1 MRRPKTRMDAM
12 NSLMKKRE
20 ELQEQ
25 LDNLSVTPKPT
36 TFFGKARAKM
46 RRSITATKEQ
56 TSKFQKARRTLLKKI
71 EEIDNKLE
79 RFPDPDAGKFP

>member
-1 MRRPKTRMDAM
+1 MDAM

-36 TFFGKARAKM
+36 TFLGKAKAKM
-46 RRSITATKEQ
+46 QRSVTATKEQ

-71 EEIDNKLE
+71 EELDNKLE
-79 RFPDPDAGKFP
+79 KFPDSDKSFP

>member
-1 MRRPKTRMDAM
+1 MQRLKTKMDAM

-36 TFFGKARAKM
+36 TFFGKAKAKM
-46 RRSITATKEQ
+46 
-56 TSKFQKARRTLLKKI
+56 
-71 EEIDNKLE
+71 
-79 RFPDPDAGKFP
+79 